1 MTKTDTG
8 TTILFTAGGLLLASM
23 FFLIPF
29 SAHASEET
37 ARLGGGNALS
47 RAMNGQSQGILNS
60 NLASDLLSHLTLASA
75 RGGRPEETPPEN
87 ANSNSGGNS
96 SVDQHDGASGQDG
109 DGAGAAAGNGANN
122 GGATAGNGGDG
133 GDGGNSSPGGLVRA
147 GNVVSNA
154 TALNMINVNIVR
166 ISLR

>member
-8 TTILFTAGGLLLASM
+8 TTILFAAGGLLLASM

-47 RAMNGQSQGILNS
+47 RAVNGQSQGTLNS

-96 SVDQHDGASGQDG
+96 SGDQHDGASGQDG
-109 DGAGAAAGNGANN
+109 GAGAAAGNDANN

-154 TALNMINVNIVR
+154 TTLNMINVNIVR

>member
-8 TTILFTAGGLLLASM
+8 TTILFAAGGLLLASM

-29 SAHASEET
+29 SVHASEET

-47 RAMNGQSQGILNS
+47 RAVNGQSQGTLNS

-96 SVDQHDGASGQDG
+96 SGDQHDGASGQDG
-109 DGAGAAAGNGANN
+109 GAGAAAGNDANN

-133 GDGGNSSPGGLVRA
+133 GAGGNSSPGGLVRA
-147 GNVVSNA
+147 GHVESNA
-154 TALNMINVNIVR
+154 TTLNMINVNIVR

>member
-8 TTILFTAGGLLLASM
+8 TTILFAAGGLLLASM

-29 SAHASEET
+29 SVHASEET

-47 RAMNGQSQGILNS
+47 RAVNGQSQGTLNS

-96 SVDQHDGASGQDG
+96 SGDQHDGASGQDG
-109 DGAGAAAGNGANN
+109 GAGAAAGNDANN

-154 TALNMINVNIVR
+154 TTLNMINVNIVR